1 MQLGERKEQSNRYG
15 FYGRYLDVWPDSPWK
30 ISKASAEDNHEIQ
43 GFFQVAKKNG
53 IERSILP
60 QETS

>member
-1 MQLGERKEQSNRYG
+1 MQLGERKEHSNRYG

-53 IERSILP
+53 IQRSTLS